1 MNSNFIYD
9 CSINL
14 IIQIIFIIQRYKTS
28 QMDLI
33 NDSFKNI
40 YPSET
45 ERVVLI
51 YIHTDI
57 SRQSP

>member
-33 NDSFKNI
+33 NYSFKNI
-40 YPSET
+40 YPSEN